1 VKSTH
6 DLRRLLAQKTW
17 DKDVAVWVGPLPSLR
32 EILGT
37 SGQSIASSE
46 LDLLDLVSDQPIPD
60 AEEEIGLLIKT
71 RLRAELKKIR
81 PSGTQRMILVV
92 KSAALLTRY
101 AVGLGEFFDWFVGDH
116 AMVILAL
123 DGVPSA
129 PKTLPAEIELRPD
142 WLLQSLAHPDLA
154 KHVFAAS

>member
-1 VKSTH
+1 VKSPQ
-6 DLRRLLAQKTW
+6 DLRKLLAQKTW
-17 DKDVAVWVGPLPSLR
+17 DKDIAVWVGPLSSLR
-32 EILGT
+32 EILGG
-37 SGQSIASSE
+37 SGQSIVSSE

-60 AEEEIGLLIKT
+60 ADEDIGFAIKT
-71 RLRAELKKIR
+71 RLRAELTKLR
-81 PSGTQRMILVV
+81 PSGAQRQVLVV

-101 AVGLGEFFDWFVGDH
+101 AVGLREFFDWFVGDH

-123 DGVPSA
+123 DGIPPA

-142 WLLQSLAHPDLA
+142 WLLQSLSRPDLA